1 MKQKTGML
9 GTEGTGRRGA
19 GRWGG
24 RFRKTQGSQGDEDMG
39 WGAGIPEGRGKG
51 EREMQGAGRC
61 RGSQGDGDAK
71 GGGGR
76 QRDTRGEGEGEGEA
90 GGQGDRGRVMQ
101 GARRTNRN
109 ELCVKPHINNS
120 SCKLI
125 LKIKSKGLERW
136 LSS

>member
-71 GGGGR
+71 GGGGAR
-76 QRDTRGEGEGEGEA
+76 ETPGWRE
-90 GGQGDRGRVMQ
+90 RGREKQV
-101 GARRTNRN
+101 GK
-109 ELCVKPHINNS
+109 EI
-120 SCKLI
+120 
-125 LKIKSKGLERW
+125 GGG
-136 LSS
+136 